1 MKAETRELNQVLTTP
16 TQYVIPTFQRDYEW
30 TEQGQWA
37 LLFEDLVS
45 AVDRLEDA
53 RAKAIA
59 VNIPAAVLEKN
70 VAPHFL
76 GAVVC
81 EQLPSSTG
89 GVDKRT
95 VIDGQQRLTTLMLVL
110 RGVLDVL
117 VERESELAGTIKR
130 LLWNPAEL
138 KKEPHEIYKLWP
150 RRKDRDIWKRIM
162 DDETPPSGSHLYEQ
176 ARRFFGEQTREVIVA
191 EDGSDRSEA
200 VVNALIGLF
209 KLVVIDLEDNDDA
222 QVIFEVLNGRQTP
235 LSASDLVK
243 NLLFLRGDFEDD
255 SIVDTL
261 YDQYWAEFDDE
272 WWKVVVGRGHA
283 ARGRR
288 DVLLSSW
295 LTAVASHDVNV
306 GHLYAEVRNYLAI
319 GQRATADILAEIHSY
334 AIAYATVYG
343 RLSVDE
349 PKLARSYKRIRELD
363 VVTATPLLLWLR
375 TVSSKELSTDE
386 HILTVGAVESWLMRR
401 ALVNATTRG
410 YGRTFVDVLR
420 DAQKAAAEGL
430 SIPTAVAA
438 ALNGF
443 SKSLW
448 WPSDDDILESF
459 TTRRFYDGVL
469 SRGRLRYLLAEVDR
483 HLRSRN
489 PKTEQGD
496 FAYDDLQIEHIMP
509 VNWEANWPVDAG
521 DEAERLRAEQDR
533 SQHIHRLGN
542 LTLITG
548 SFNGSQS
555 DSAWDVKR
563 PALSAQSKLQ
573 INAEVAKVDQWDEA
587 AITAR
592 ATNLAQAVGVIW
604 PEAARF
610 AV

>member
-1 MKAETRELNQVLTTP
+1 MKAETRELVQVVTTP

-37 LLFEDLVS
+37 LLFEDLVA

-53 RAKAIA
+53 RAKAVQ
-59 VNIPAAVLEKN
+59 VNLPAAVLEKN

-95 VIDGQQRLTTLMLVL
+95 VIDGQQRLTTLMLLL

-117 VERESELAGTIKR
+117 VERESELSGTINR
-130 LLWNPAEL
+130 LLWNPVEL
-138 KKEPHEIYKLWP
+138 KKEPHEVYKLWP

-162 DDETPPSGSHLYEQ
+162 DDVTPPDGDHLYEQ
-176 ARRFFGEQTREVIVA
+176 ARRFFGDQTREIVVG
-191 EDGSDRSEA
+191 EDGSDRSEV

-243 NLLFLRGDFEDD
+243 NLLFLRGDFVDD
-255 SIVDTL
+255 SIIDAL
-261 YDQYWAEFDDE
+261 YDRYWADFDED

-295 LTAVASHDVNV
+295 LTAVAGHDVNV
-306 GHLYAEVRNYLAI
+306 GHLYAEVRNYLSV
-319 GQRATADILAEIHSY
+319 GQRKTEEVLAEIHSY
-334 AIAYATVYG
+334 AVAYAAVYG
-343 RLSVDE
+343 RTPVPE
-349 PKLARSYKRIRELD
+349 PQIRQSYKRIRELD
-363 VVTATPLLLWLR
+363 VVTANPLLLWLR
-375 TVSSKELSTDE
+375 TLSSDTLSADE
-386 HILTVGAVESWLMRR
+386 HALTVAAVESWLMRR

-410 YGRTFVDVLR
+410 YGRTFVDVLHA
-420 DAQKAAAEGL
+420 AQKAAAEGL
-430 SIPTAVAA
+430 SIPIAVAS
-438 ALNGF
+438 ALNGS

-448 WPSDDDILESF
+448 WPSDDDIVESF

-483 HLRSRN
+483 HLRSKN

-509 VNWEANWPVDAG
+509 VNWRVNWAVTAV
-521 DEAERLRAEQDR
+521 DEAERMRAEQER
-533 SQHIHRLGN
+533 AQHIHRLGN

-548 SFNGSQS
+548 SFNASQS
-555 DSAWDVKR
+555 DSAWEVKR
-563 PALSAQSKLQ
+563 PALSTQSKLQ
-573 INAEVAKVDQWDEA
+573 INADVATVENWDEA

-592 ATNLAQAVGVIW
+592 ARVLAEVVGVVW
-604 PEAARF
+604 PEGAHFSA
-610 AV
+610 

>member
-1 MKAETRELNQVLTTP
+1 MKAETRELVQVVTTP

-37 LLFEDLVS
+37 LLFEDLVA

-95 VIDGQQRLTTLMLVL
+95 VIDGQQRLTTLMLLL

-117 VERESELAGTIKR
+117 VERDSDLAGTIKR
-130 LLWNPAEL
+130 LLWNPVEL
-138 KKEPHEIYKLWP
+138 QKEPHEIYKLWP
-150 RRKDRDIWKRIM
+150 RRKDREIWKRIM
-162 DDETPPSGSHLYEQ
+162 DDVTPPDGNHLYEQ
-176 ARRFFGEQTREVIVA
+176 ARRFFGDQTREVIVA
-191 EDGSDRSEA
+191 EDGSDRSEV

-243 NLLFLRGDFEDD
+243 NLLFLRGDFVDD
-255 SIVDTL
+255 SIIDTL
-261 YDQYWAEFDDE
+261 YDQYWAEFDED

-295 LTAVASHDVNV
+295 LTAVAGHDVNV
-306 GHLYAEVRNYLAI
+306 GHLYAEVRSYLAV
-319 GQRATADILAEIHSY
+319 GQRKTSDILAEIHSY
-334 AIAYATVYG
+334 AVGYATIYDRIPVG
-343 RLSVDE
+343 E
-349 PKLARSYKRIRELD
+349 PRIANSYKRIRELD

-375 TVSSKELSTDE
+375 TLPSGKLSVDE
-386 HILTVGAVESWLMRR
+386 HARAVAAVESWLMRR

-420 DAQKAAAEGL
+420 DGQRAAAEGL
-430 SIPTAVAA
+430 SVSKAVAS
-438 ALNGF
+438 ALNGS

-448 WPSDDDILESF
+448 WPNDDDILESF

-483 HLRSRN
+483 YLRSKN

-509 VNWEANWPVDAG
+509 VNWQANWAVAAA
-521 DEAERLRAEQDR
+521 DEAERLRAEHER
-533 SQHIHRLGN
+533 SQHVHRLGN

-563 PALSAQSKLQ
+563 PALSSQSKLQ
-573 INAEVAKVDQWDEA
+573 INAEVAKIGLWDES

-592 ATNLAQAVGVIW
+592 ATTLAEIVGKIW
-604 PEAARF
+604 PEGEHFSA
-610 AV
+610 

>member
-1 MKAETRELNQVLTTP
+1 MKAETRELVQVVTTP

-53 RAKAIA
+53 RARAIA
-59 VNIPAAVLEKN
+59 VNIPSAVLEKN

-95 VIDGQQRLTTLMLVL
+95 VIDGQQRLTTLMLLL

-117 VERESELAGTIKR
+117 VERDSELAGTIKR
-130 LLWNPAEL
+130 LLWNPVEL

-150 RRKDRDIWKRIM
+150 RRKDREIWTRIM
-162 DDETPPSGSHLYEQ
+162 DDVTPPGGNHLYEQ
-176 ARRFFGEQTREVIVA
+176 ARRFFGDQTREVIVA
-191 EDGSDRSEA
+191 EDGSDRSEV

-243 NLLFLRGDFEDD
+243 NLLFLRGDFVDD
-255 SIVDTL
+255 SIIDTL
-261 YDQYWAEFDDE
+261 YEQYWAEFDED

-295 LTAVASHDVNV
+295 LTAVAGHDVNV
-306 GHLYAEVRNYLAI
+306 GHLYAEVRSYLAV
-319 GQRATADILAEIHSY
+319 GQRKTSDILAEIHSY
-334 AIAYATVYG
+334 AVGYATIYDRIPVG
-343 RLSVDE
+343 ESRI
-349 PKLARSYKRIRELD
+349 ANSYKRIRELD

-375 TVSSKELSTDE
+375 TLPSGKLSVDE
-386 HILTVGAVESWLMRR
+386 HACAVAAVESWLMRR

-420 DAQKAAAEGL
+420 DGQKAAVEGL
-430 SIPTAVAA
+430 SVSKAIAS
-438 ALNGF
+438 ALNGS

-448 WPSDDDILESF
+448 WPNDGDILESF

-483 HLRSRN
+483 YLRSKN

-509 VNWEANWPVDAG
+509 VNWQANWAVPAV
-521 DEAERLRAEQDR
+521 DEAERLRAEHER
-533 SQHIHRLGN
+533 SQHVHRLGN

-563 PALSAQSKLQ
+563 PALSTQSKLQ
-573 INAEVAKVDQWDEA
+573 INAEVAKIGLWDEA

-592 ATNLAQAVGVIW
+592 ATTLAEIVGRIW
-604 PEAARF
+604 PEGEHFSA
-610 AV
+610 